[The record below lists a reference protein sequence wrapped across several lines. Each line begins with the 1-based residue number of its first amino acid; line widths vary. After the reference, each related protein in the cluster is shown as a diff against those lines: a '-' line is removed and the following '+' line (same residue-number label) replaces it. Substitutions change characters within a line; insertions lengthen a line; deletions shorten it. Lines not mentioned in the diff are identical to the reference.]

1 MYPNLDI
8 CHRKRMMYGAGRGP
22 YADEHTSIR
31 TTALD
36 GAKDAS
42 RIEEHARF
50 TYRRLHE
57 GAAAPHPSQR

>member
-1 MYPNLDI
+1 
-8 CHRKRMMYGAGRGP
+8 MMYGAGRSP

-57 GAAAPHPSQR
+57 GAANPHPSQR